1 MVKMKISHELYAKTL
16 LAASKAFWFRD
27 SLKGFLRRNGVSK
40 GYLSTWQADESK
52 AKFLS
57 RLFGEM
63 ESQRGENITQS
74 LLSMAKELSETK
86 TFVDWEHRRE
96 DSSINVQEAKQA
108 CEELALEYT
117 QYSPLLKEK
126 EYIESRKRHESERAK
141 ELKQWEDQLGG
152 FESEFKELMKRAGEQ
167 CAGYEFEQWI
177 YRFSKFNDIEVVG
190 SHKDHN
196 GRQID
201 GAITIDGTTI
211 LVEAKCTGKPI
222 KAADVDIFLS
232 KVSRVAENT
241 RGIIISMMGFE
252 NGAIKGASR
261 DKTPLVLMDGMHFFS
276 LVFSGR
282 MLFPDV
288 IRCLLRH
295 ASQTGDAY
303 MPSVE
308 F

>member
-1 MVKMKISHELYAKTL
+1 MKVSHELYARTL

-27 SLKGFLRRNGVSK
+27 SLKDFLRRNGVSK
-40 GYLSTWQADESK
+40 GFLSTWQVDESK

-63 ESQRGENITQS
+63 ESRRSENVTQS
-74 LLSMAKELSETK
+74 LLSMAKELSETR
-86 TFVDWEHRRE
+86 TFVDWERRRE
-96 DSSINVQEAKQA
+96 DSGVNIKEAKRA
-108 CEELALEYT
+108 CEELASEYAK
-117 QYSPLLKEK
+117 YSPLLKEK
-126 EYIESRKRHESERAK
+126 TYIEARKRHEAERAR
-141 ELKQWEDQLGG
+141 ELQQWEAQLRG
-152 FESEFKELMKRAGEQ
+152 FESEFKDLMKRTGEQ
-167 CAGYEFEQWI
+167 RAGYEFEQWI

-211 LVEAKCTGKPI
+211 LVEAKCTAKPI
-222 KAADVDIFLS
+222 KTEDVDVFLS

-252 NGAIKGASR
+252 DGAIKGASR

-303 MPSVE
+303 MPSAE